1 MTNKLTT
8 VLAIAAIA
16 IVSMTV
22 FGGMQGSSDDAYAQQ
37 VPYYYQ
43 PPQNTISVTGTATA
57 TVSPDLV
64 TIQLGVDTQAKT
76 AQDALSQN
84 AQAMNATASAIQSLG
99 ITNAE
104 ISTTNF
110 TIEPVYNNTGPYPP
124 YNEYKSE
131 FVGYKVSNTLLIKTT
146 KLGLAGNILDTAVG
160 AGANRVDG
168 VSFSLSPAKQQSIQ
182 NSLLAN
188 SIQDA
193 KSRAQQALTPL
204 GQKIIGVKSVD
215 LSGFMPQPI
224 YTYNKMSMAAPAAAV
239 QTPIF
244 ASNQD
249 ITTSVDVIF
258 LIGAQ

>member
-1 MTNKLTT
+1 MTKKLTT
-8 VLAIAAIA
+8 ILTIAAIA
-16 IVSMTV
+16 IVSTV
-22 FGGMQGSSDDAYAQQ
+22 VFAAVQNSDKAYAQ

-43 PPQNTISVTGTATA
+43 APQNTISVTGTATA
-57 TVSPDLV
+57 SVYPDLV
-64 TIQLGVDTQAKT
+64 IIQLGVDTQAKT
-76 AQDALSQN
+76 AHDATSQN
-84 AQAMNATASAIQSLG
+84 AQAMNATAAAIQSLG

-124 YNEYKSE
+124 YNDYKSE
-131 FVGYKVSNTLLIKTT
+131 FVGYKVSNTLLVKTT
-146 KLGLAGNILDTAVG
+146 KLGLAGNILDSAVG
-160 AGANRVDG
+160 AGANRVDS
-168 VSFSLSPAKQQSIQ
+168 VSFSLSPAKQQSVQ

-188 SIQDA
+188 AIQDA
-193 KSRAQQALTPL
+193 QSRAQQALAPL
-204 GQKIIGVKSVD
+204 GQKIIGVKSVN
-215 LSGFMPQPI
+215 LSGFEPQPL
-224 YTYNKMSMAAPAAAV
+224 YGYNKMDMAAPSAAV